1 MWKAWTPSRHVPCTC
16 AVPNLRQIVR
26 GTGQSKWSHHFKDGR
41 SHSSSSASQGNE
53 AVYQKSGDRD
63 HARPRRALS
72 GKVHTP
78 AVSSDEAAVK
88 YLLRRSLGVP
98 AGRKVWM
105 AHARPCARIRSSAG
119 APFLARSAW
128 RRPGLQVTPRVLL
141 KLLCSYASAH
151 MLWPLQPDDL
161 AQRHDVG
168 FKTASHF

>member
-88 YLLRRSLGVP
+88 YLLRRSWVFLR
-98 AGRKVWM
+98 AE
-105 AHARPCARIRSSAG
+105 RSGWPTQDRAQGS
-119 APFLARSAW
+119 
-128 RRPGLQVTPRVLL
+128 GLQQEPRFWHALAWA
-141 KLLCSYASAH
+141 ASDTTCAAEAALFLRFCPH
-151 MLWPLQPDDL
+151 VM
-161 AQRHDVG
+161 A
-168 FKTASHF
+168 FAA